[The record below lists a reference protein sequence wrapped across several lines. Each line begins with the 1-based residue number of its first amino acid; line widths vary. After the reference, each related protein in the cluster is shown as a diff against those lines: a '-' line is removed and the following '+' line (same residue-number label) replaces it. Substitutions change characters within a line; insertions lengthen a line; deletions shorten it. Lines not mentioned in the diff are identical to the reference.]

1 MKSQI
6 QPGLPLFSR
15 RKFLKSAAAAGV
27 ALPAV
32 GAASGFWLST
42 PAFAGD
48 LTGDIT
54 MIKGPHSAKEAEF
67 EQMIIDDF
75 KKVAPAVNVKFT
87 TYDWANMNAQL
98 TTGFASGK
106 PSDVLYLVDLIY
118 PNYAENGSLHDMT
131 ALADD
136 PAWASEKSA
145 IAPFAWDLAKSPK
158 GLWGVPVLGAVYNIF
173 INKDLL
179 SKAGVLD
186 TWNKS
191 YGDMMEAAKKI
202 RGGDV
207 YGFSARTRVG
217 DFAFWDW
224 LPYVHNAGADLLNA
238 DWSGSGLAGAEE
250 ATQFLID
257 MHKAGVTPPVGSMGT
272 QEQFDLFKAGKIA
285 ICHGET
291 PQIGE
296 LIANPPGFEW
306 DVAYAPPGPKGQTVM
321 GNFGI
326 LCIAEASP
334 NKEAAWAFI
343 KHWASGPEV
352 GRFAEQ
358 VNLQVV
364 RDDVAKTLFASNPAM
379 AKVQTEF
386 VPKVRGIQPHPKILE
401 ILQSIWPVAEEAY
414 RGSLDG
420 KQTIEK
426 MSEVTNTILKS

>member
-6 QPGLPLFSR
+6 QLGLPLFSR

-158 GLWGVPVLGAVYNIF
+158 RPLGRAGAWRGLQHLHQQGFAFEGGSPGHLEQILWRHDGGCQEDQGRRCLRLLGADTCRRLRVLG
-173 INKDLL
+173 
-179 SKAGVLD
+179 
-186 TWNKS
+186 
-191 YGDMMEAAKKI
+191 
-202 RGGDV
+202 
-207 YGFSARTRVG
+207 
-217 DFAFWDW
+217 
-224 LPYVHNAGADLLNA
+224 
-238 DWSGSGLAGAEE
+238 LAS
-250 ATQFLID
+250 L
-257 MHKAGVTPPVGSMGT
+257 
-272 QEQFDLFKAGKIA
+272 
-285 ICHGET
+285 C
-291 PQIGE
+291 PQ
-296 LIANPPGFEW
+296 
-306 DVAYAPPGPKGQTVM
+306 
-321 GNFGI
+321 
-326 LCIAEASP
+326 CRCRSP
-334 NKEAAWAFI
+334 
-343 KHWASGPEV
+343 
-352 GRFAEQ
+352 Q
-358 VNLQVV
+358 C
-364 RDDVAKTLFASNPAM
+364 
-379 AKVQTEF
+379 
-386 VPKVRGIQPHPKILE
+386 
-401 ILQSIWPVAEEAY
+401 
-414 RGSLDG
+414 
-420 KQTIEK
+420 
-426 MSEVTNTILKS
+426 